1 MVLDDDDAQ
10 KWKYR
15 EHTAAKHEVYQKYLT
30 PWTYKLASFN
40 NRLRVFDCFAGRG
53 DYVEA
58 VDCEGVELEDIDTPT
73 ELPGS
78 PQIILD
84 RLTSHSDKF
93 FEAECIF
100 IESNDN
106 NFRIL
111 EENIQDTTGI
121 ANNVKYRCVPGKFQE
136 KVLELVDTD
145 GSDCPTLFFI
155 DPFGFKSLD
164 YDVITEIG
172 STPQFEILITFMQRD
187 INRFLE
193 NELHQDAI
201 QNVFNRS
208 DIPEY
213 LDEYDAEN
221 WEDLVEFYTDCIE
234 EDGPEHT
241 FEYLITEPDTRRTVY
256 YLVFG
261 SNHPNG
267 LKTMREVM
275 HTCGTGNFGY
285 APKREEH
292 TREQSGLGGFGAGPA
307 VPTEFLLDNFSE
319 HRIEFRNLVEQ
330 CSELRKYDQAV
341 ESDYRQAVK
350 ELEEDGELT
359 VIRRTSKQ
367 GGNGVQR
374 GDLIDFRGEG
384 PDEIAN

>member
-1 MVLDDDDAQ
+1 MVLDDDADE

-15 EHTAAKHEVYQKYLT
+15 EHTAAKHEIYQKYLT

-40 NRLRVFDCFAGRG
+40 NKLRVVDCFAGRG
-53 DYVEA
+53 EYVEA
-58 VDCEGVELEDIDTPT
+58 VDCDGVELEDIDTPT

-100 IESNDN
+100 IESNDY
-106 NFRIL
+106 NFSIL
-111 EENIQDTTGI
+111 EENMQKTTGI
-121 ANNVKYRCVPGKFQE
+121 AKNVNNRCVSEKFQD
-136 KVLELVDTD
+136 KILDLIDTD

-164 YDVITEIG
+164 YDVITEIS

-208 DIPEY
+208 NAPQNVKEY
-213 LDEYDAEN
+213 NADN
-221 WEDLVEFYTDCIE
+221 WEDLVEFYTDCLE
-234 EDGPEHT
+234 EEGPEHT

-261 SNHPNG
+261 SNHQNG

-275 HTCGTGNFGY
+275 YTCGTGNFGY

-292 TREQSGLGGFGAGPA
+292 TREQSGLGAFGAGSS

-319 HRIEFRNLVEQ
+319 YRIEFRNLVEQ
-330 CSELRKYDQAV
+330 CSELRKYNQAV
-341 ESDYRQAVK
+341 EADYRKAVK
-350 ELEEDGELT
+350 QLEEDGELT
-359 VIRRTSKQ
+359 VIRKTSKE

-384 PDEIAN
+384 PDELDY